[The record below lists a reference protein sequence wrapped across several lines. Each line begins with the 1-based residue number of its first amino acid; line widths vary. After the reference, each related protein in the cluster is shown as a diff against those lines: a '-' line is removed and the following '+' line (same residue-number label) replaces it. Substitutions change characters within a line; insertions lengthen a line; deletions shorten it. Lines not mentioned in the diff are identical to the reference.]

1 MRECLVIVAALSMIS
16 ASSISFAQVQE
27 AGKLTDTEAVFQNL
41 VEQCDNADMLMLRAR
56 IRLELPRTTEEAA
69 GVAREKLLQG
79 FELCASGNMA
89 EGKAVLEEGYETAKM
104 GVTEKFGQEGTG
116 GDETT
121 ISKPKPVET
130 ASDAKP
136 WWKFW

>member
-1 MRECLVIVAALSMIS
+1 MRQGLLLVAAVSMIS
-16 ASSISFAQVQE
+16 AHSNSFAQEQE
-27 AGKLTDTEAVFQNL
+27 AGKLTDTEAVFQKL
-41 VEQCDNADMLMLRAR
+41 VEQCDNVDMLMLRAR

-89 EGKAVLEEGYETAKM
+89 EGKVVLEEGYEIAKI

-121 ISKPKPVET
+121 VSEPKPVET
-130 ASDAKP
+130 ASNKKP

>member
-1 MRECLVIVAALSMIS
+1 MNRLIFLIATFSMIAVNS
-16 ASSISFAQVQE
+16 FSFAQVQE
-27 AGKLTDTEAVFQNL
+27 AGKLTDTDAAFQKL
-41 VEQCDNADMLMLRAR
+41 VDQCDNVEMLMLRAR

-69 GVAREKLLQG
+69 TEAREMLLHG

-89 EGKAVLEEGYETAKM
+89 EGKIVLEKGYEIAKI

-116 GDETT
+116 GGETTVSEPKTDET
-121 ISKPKPVET
+121 
-130 ASDAKP
+130 AGDQQP